1 MKSIVQKASNHKMLP
16 PTQRFSNRVEN
27 YIKYRPGYPAA
38 IIDLLKTDCQ
48 LTQTSIIADAG
59 SGTGLLSKLFLDNGN
74 KVFGIEPNNEMRAA
88 GEMLLKDYPNF
99 ISINA
104 TAEATTLADDSVD
117 FVSAGQAFHW
127 FKTRLARQE
136 FGRILKPQGWIV
148 LVWNER
154 QREAPFLAA
163 YEQMLE
169 RHSPEYKTVSHTR
182 IEESELAELMGTGL
196 RRAMFDNEQV
206 LDYEGVKGRL
216 LSSSYAPL
224 EGQAGHRAMIRELQE
239 IYEKYQ
245 ERGRVRFKYQTKV
258 YYSQV

>member
-1 MKSIVQKASNHKMLP
+1 MLS
-16 PTQRFSNRVEN
+16 PTERFSNRVKN
-27 YIKYRPGYPAA
+27 YVKYRPGYPAA

-48 LTQTSIIADAG
+48 LTQTSIIADIG

-74 KVFGIEPNNEMRAA
+74 KVLGIEPNQEMRAA
-88 GEMLLKDYPNF
+88 AEILLKDYPNF
-99 ISINA
+99 VSINA
-104 TAEATTLADDSVD
+104 TAEATTLADKSVD

-127 FKTRLARQE
+127 FKAELAQQE
-136 FGRILKPQGWIV
+136 FSRILKPQGWIV

-154 QREAPFLAA
+154 QSKDPFLAA

-169 RHSPEYKTVSHTR
+169 RHSPEYKTVSHKR
-182 IEESELAELMGTGL
+182 IEEQELTALMGPGL
-196 RRAMFDNEQV
+196 KRAMFDNEQV

-224 EGQAGHRAMIRELQE
+224 AGQAGHRAMIKELQE
-239 IYEKYQ
+239 IYEQYQ
-245 ERGRVRFKYQTKV
+245 ESGSVRFTYQTKV